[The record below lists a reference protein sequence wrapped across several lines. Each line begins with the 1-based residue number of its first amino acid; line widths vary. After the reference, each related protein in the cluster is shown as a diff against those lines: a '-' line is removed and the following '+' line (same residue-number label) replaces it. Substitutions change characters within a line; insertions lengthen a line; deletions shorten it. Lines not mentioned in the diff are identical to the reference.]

1 MIEMA
6 ASEFVA
12 ILQETTLE
20 IAIELTERDNPCRSA
35 KPRRGGHL
43 PG

>member
-20 IAIELTERDNPCRSA
+20 IAIELTERDNFRARCSRDQD
-35 KPRRGGHL
+35 
-43 PG
+43 